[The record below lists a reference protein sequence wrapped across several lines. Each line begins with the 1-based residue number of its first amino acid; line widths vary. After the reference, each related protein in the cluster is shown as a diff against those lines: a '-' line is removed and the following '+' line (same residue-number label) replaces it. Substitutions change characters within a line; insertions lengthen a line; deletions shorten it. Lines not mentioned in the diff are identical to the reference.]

1 MESDSTVRVAGVGVE
16 LAADAY
22 GPPDGPPVLLFHGGG
37 QTRHAWGGT
46 ARLLGKAGWRAT
58 TVDLRGHGDSDWS
71 PDGTYD
77 LDSFAGD
84 VRKVAEA
91 QTALPALIGASLGG
105 IASMTAIAETPHPI
119 ARALVLVDV
128 APRMEP
134 EGIQRISDFMTGN
147 PDGFASL
154 DEVADA
160 VAAYNPHRPR
170 PKDLSGLRKNVRLGE
185 DGRWRWHWDPR
196 FLHGPATDEP
206 RSLRNE
212 DRLDDAA
219 RSLTLPTL
227 LVRGKASDVLSEDGV
242 RHLLDLVPHARVADV
257 TGAGHMVAGDRND
270 AFNDAVIAFL
280 EDVGRN

>member
-1 MESDSTVRVAGVGVE
+1 MESDSTVRLPGAGVE

-46 ARLLGKAGWRAT
+46 ARLLGDRGWRAT

-71 PDGTYD
+71 PDGNYD
-77 LDSFAGD
+77 LDAFAGD
-84 VRKVAEA
+84 VRVLAEA
-91 QTALPALIGASLGG
+91 QRGLPAIIGASLGG
-105 IASMTAIAETPHPI
+105 ISSLTAIAETPHAI

-134 EGIQRISDFMTGN
+134 EGIKRISDFMLGR
-147 PDGFASL
+147 PEGFATL

-160 VAAYNPHRPR
+160 IAAYNPHRPR

-185 DGRWRWHWDPR
+185 DGRWHWHWDPR
-196 FLHGPATDEP
+196 FIRPPTDEP

-219 RSLTLPTL
+219 RALTLPTL
-227 LVRGKASDVLSEDGV
+227 LVRGKASDVLSEDGA
-242 RHLLDLVPHARVADV
+242 RHLLDLVPHAQVVDVA
-257 TGAGHMVAGDRND
+257 GAGHMVAGDRND
-270 AFNDAVIAFL
+270 AFNDAVVAFL
-280 EDVGRN
+280 EDVGRD